1 MNNLIAADFN
11 GISVSFR
18 NDAYLNATA
27 IASHFGK
34 RTGNYLKTEQTQE
47 YINALTRRLSVAPK
61 GVTKENQLVIVKQG
75 GKSYEQGTWLH
86 PKLAIH
92 FARWLSAEFAV
103 WCDEQIEIILSGNK
117 TTQSSPDERA
127 GLRAAVTMLTTKR
140 GLMHN
145 EAYHLV
151 HQYFN
156 VGHIEEIPRE
166 QLPEAVEY
174 VQRMA
179 LVGEV
184 LPPTDEQ
191 RRRLVFAI
199 TLMTRGAKAYLQRT
213 RATEEL
219 WLRIAKMKETAG
231 KLEEEL
237 EAARQSMQALS
248 RDGAIWDGLHEAQLF
263 LDLPTDIMKEGHEK
277 AQDWR

>member
-1 MNNLIAADFN
+1 MKNLIAVDFN
-11 GISVSFR
+11 GVSVSFR
-18 NDAYLNATA
+18 ANGYLNATQ
-27 IASHFGK
+27 IAKHFDK
-34 RTGNYLKTEQTQE
+34 RPNDYLILDQTKRYISVLAEHLTVTRKT
-47 YINALTRRLSVAPK
+47 
-61 GVTKENQLVIVKQG
+61 VTKENQLVIVKQG

-199 TLMTRGAKAYLQRT
+199 TLMTRGAKAYLQRN
-213 RATEEL
+213 
-219 WLRIAKMKETAG
+219 
-231 KLEEEL
+231 
-237 EAARQSMQALS
+237 
-248 RDGAIWDGLHEAQLF
+248 
-263 LDLPTDIMKEGHEK
+263 LD
-277 AQDWR
+277 

>member
-61 GVTKENQLVIVKQG
+61 GVTEENQLVIVKKG

-103 WCDEQIEIILSGNK
+103 WCDEQIENILRGNNAVLSNVESRK
-117 TTQSSPDERA
+117 P
-127 GLRAAVTMLTTKR
+127 LRDAVTLLHQQTGLHYQDCWRIVHQHIGKKAEEMNEEEVQAAINYIHLGLLNSNAFRRELPPPPKPQIVLNPIGYCRYLVASNDGEICHQSEIGNAIVVNTETVRQLMRDMKTLSVAQAEMAKRMRILFGEYDSQDFER
-140 GLMHN
+140 GL
-145 EAYHLV
+145 
-151 HQYFN
+151 
-156 VGHIEEIPRE
+156 
-166 QLPEAVEY
+166 
-174 VQRMA
+174 
-179 LVGEV
+179 V
-184 LPPTDEQ
+184 L
-191 RRRLVFAI
+191 
-199 TLMTRGAKAYLQRT
+199 
-213 RATEEL
+213 
-219 WLRIAKMKETAG
+219 
-231 KLEEEL
+231 
-237 EAARQSMQALS
+237 
-248 RDGAIWDGLHEAQLF
+248 
-263 LDLPTDIMKEGHEK
+263 
-277 AQDWR
+277 